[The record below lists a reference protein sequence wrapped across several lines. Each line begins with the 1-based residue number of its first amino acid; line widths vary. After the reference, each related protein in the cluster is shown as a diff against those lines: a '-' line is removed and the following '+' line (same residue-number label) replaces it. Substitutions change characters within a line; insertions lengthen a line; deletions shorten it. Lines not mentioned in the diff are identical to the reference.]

1 MRIRHNVCN
10 GLATGIPLLKDLICQ
25 WIEDEDDK
33 KKCEKGFDSGIIAKD
48 KICEETT
55 NQMCDADNCP
65 ENRYKATC
73 ADFF

>member
-1 MRIRHNVCN
+1 MKIRQQVCN
-10 GLATGIPLLKDLICQ
+10 GLDAGIPLLKNLICQ

-33 KKCEKGFDSGIIAKD
+33 KKCEKGFDSGLIAKD
-48 KICEETT
+48 TICKETT
-55 NQMCDADNCP
+55 NQMCDVDNCP